1 MWLSYFISPS
11 THTLVYDEDYFKFVT
26 ILTNRTTQW
35 RFGNISLLSFCIM
48 FSWVEIFHE
57 DKYLFYSKTKLFAMP
72 VEDSSVVSISFN
84 AIKRKD
90 SRQQHHQL
98 EYSNPVNER
107 IRRNPLNDSFQFH
120 LILHEHANNALCK
133 RSKITLNIIEPS
145 WHCMRAT
152 QINMSQSLRR
162 RM

>member
-1 MWLSYFISPS
+1 M
-11 THTLVYDEDYFKFVT
+11 YDDFFKSVT
-26 ILTNRTTQW
+26 ILNKVMNVWKHFSIKFLHHVQLSR
-35 RFGNISLLSFCIM
+35 SLSGR
-48 FSWVEIFHE
+48 
-57 DKYLFYSKTKLFAMP
+57 DKYLFYSKTKLFTMP
-72 VEDSSVVSISFN
+72 LEDSSVVSISLN

-98 EYSNPVNER
+98 EKRNPINER

-120 LILHEHANNALCK
+120 LILHERDNNALCK
-133 RSKITLNIIEPS
+133 RSKITQNIIEQS

-152 QINMSQSLRR
+152 QINMSKSLRR